1 MDALEQEFLDTY
13 AIITF
18 LDTQKNRGR
27 GGSSTMDT
35 MGPQHNDLIK
45 VVYTLWQGARFVKS
59 TKSMSK
65 LKSPHNSSEWCYCL
79 VYDA

>member
-1 MDALEQEFLDTY
+1 MDALEREFLDTY
-13 AIITF
+13 ASITF
-18 LDTQKNRGR
+18 LNTQKNRGR
-27 GGSSTMDT
+27 EESSTMDT
-35 MGPQHNDLIK
+35 MAPQHDAPIK

-79 VYDA
+79 IYDA